1 MVSFLI
7 RRLVAMIPLLLI
19 VTFVAW
25 ALILLLPG
33 DPAVTLA
40 GEGAS
45 PETIAAIRQELGLD
59 QPIPIQYLRW
69 LEGVLRGDF
78 GRSFFSG
85 VPVITTVLQR
95 LPVTI
100 SLAAFSMV
108 LAVVIAL
115 PLGSIAALKG
125 GSFVDRGVTVLATA
139 GVALPSFWFAGLLII
154 AFVLLLRLFPGTGFV
169 PITTDP
175 ALWAWHLTLPA
186 FALSVSVGAQLM
198 RQVRAALIGVLQED
212 YIRTARSKGI
222 GGYQVLVRHAL
233 RNAAPPVIT
242 VLGLRITSLLEG
254 AVIVESMFGLPGIGL
269 LVVQSAF
276 NHDLHMIQGVVLIFT
291 MLVLVVNLLVDICY
305 AWLNPRVRLA

>member
-1 MVSFLI
+1 VVGFLV
-7 RRLVAMIPLLLI
+7 RRLLAMIPLLLI
-19 VTFVAW
+19 ITFVAW
-25 ALILLLPG
+25 ALVLLVPG

-45 PETIAAIRQELGLD
+45 PETIAALRQEMGLND
-59 QPIPIQYLRW
+59 PIPVQYLRW
-69 LEGVLRGDF
+69 LDGAVQGNL

-85 VPVITTVLQR
+85 VPVITTILQR

-100 SLAAFSMV
+100 SLAAYATV
-108 LAVVIAL
+108 LAILIAL
-115 PLGSIAALKG
+115 PLGSVAALRP
-125 GSFVDRGVTVLATA
+125 GSAVDRGVTSIATA
-139 GVALPSFWFAGLLII
+139 GIAMPSFWFAGLLLI
-154 AFVLLLRLFPGTGFV
+154 AFVVLLRLFPGTGFV

-175 ALWAWHLTLPA
+175 AAWAWHLTLPA
-186 FALSVSVGAQLM
+186 LALSVSVGAQLM

-222 GGYQVLVRHAL
+222 GGYQILVRHAL

-254 AVIVESMFGLPGIGL
+254 TVIVESMFGLPGVGL
-269 LVVQSAF
+269 LIVQSAF
-276 NHDLHMIQGVVLIFT
+276 NHDLHVIQGVTLMFT
-291 MLVLVVNLLVDICY
+291 LLVLAMNLFVDICY